1 MADSAAQNKI
11 YLDAVITT
19 QSCTEKYFTFEISL
33 ELRLCVH
40 FEELSPHNLSRSEM
54 VCTWDFIFFFLNVD
68 KDRVSL
74 ISIETKFHN

>member
-54 VCTWDFIFFFLNVD
+54 VCTWDFFFFFECL
-68 KDRVSL
+68 
-74 ISIETKFHN
+74 

>member
-19 QSCTEKYFTFEISL
+19 QSRTEKYFTFEISL

-54 VCTWDFIFFFLNVD
+54 VCTWDFFFFFFFF
-68 KDRVSL
+68 
-74 ISIETKFHN
+74 EC

>member
-54 VCTWDFIFFFLNVD
+54 VCTWDFIYFFLNVD

>member
-54 VCTWDFIFFFLNVD
+54 VCTWDFFFFLNVD